1 MGALFSRLPIRMS
14 DPVRVRFA
22 PSPTGLLHIGGL
34 RTALYNYLFARQ
46 HGGTFVLRVEDTDR
60 SRYVPE
66 AEADI
71 VESLRWAGLDYD
83 EGPGKDGGFGP
94 YHQSERTDLYREH
107 VRRLVEDGH
116 AYYAFD
122 TAEEID
128 AMRERL
134 QSSENPSPR
143 YDRMRMRNSLTLD
156 GDEVQRRIK
165 ASEEY
170 VVRLKVPAGETVQFE
185 DLIRGGVAFDTDEV
199 DDQVLL
205 KSDGHPTYHLA
216 NVVDDHA
223 MQITHV
229 IRGEEWL
236 PSVPKHLLLYRA
248 FGWTPPRMAHLP
260 LILSPTGGKLSKR
273 NADKMGI
280 PVSVKDYRAAGYEPE
295 ALVNFLAFLGWNPGD
310 ERELFSLEAL
320 VEAYSVERTGH
331 SGAQFD
337 LDKLNWYNGQYLR
350 EKSVA
355 DLAEAVKPYLNAAEI
370 PYGEDTLHDAVALM
384 QDRLAFAKDFPT
396 EARFFFQDPTEA
408 EYEQADKKRW
418 KDDSADLLTA
428 YAARLEALDTFDA
441 ETAEAEL
448 RALAEER
455 EAGAGRIIHP
465 TRLAVSGVGHGPS
478 LFDLMAALG
487 QDVCVRRMRRT
498 VEVLG

>member
-1 MGALFSRLPIRMS
+1 MP
-14 DPVRVRFA
+14 DPVRARFA

-46 HGGTFVLRVEDTDR
+46 HGGTVILRIEDTDR

-83 EGPGKDGGFGP
+83 EGPDKDGGYGP
-94 YHQSERTDLYREH
+94 YYQSERQGLYQEQ
-107 VRRLVEDGH
+107 VQRLLDSGD

-122 TAEEID
+122 TPEEID

-134 QSSENPSPR
+134 QAEGVAVPR
-143 YDRMRMRNSLTLD
+143 YDSTTRMQMTNALTLD
-156 GDEVQRRIK
+156 ADEVRRRID
-165 ASEEY
+165 AGEEY
-170 VVRLKVPAGETVQFE
+170 VVRLKVPPGETVRFD
-185 DLIRGGVAFDTDEV
+185 DLIRGGVAFDTDEI

-205 KSDGHPTYHLA
+205 KSDGMPTYHLA

-223 MQITHV
+223 MEITHV

-260 LILSPTGGKLSKR
+260 LILSPNGGKLSKR

-310 ERELFSLEAL
+310 DRELFSLEEL
-320 VEAYSVERTGH
+320 LKAYSVERTSH

-350 EKSVA
+350 QKSVT
-355 DLAEAVKPYLNAAEI
+355 DLAEEIKPYLNDAEI
-370 PYGEDTLHDAVALM
+370 PYGEDTLHDAVTLM
-384 QDRLAFAKDFPT
+384 QDRLEFAKDFVT
-396 EARFFFQDPTEA
+396 EARYFFHDPSDED
-408 EYEQADKKRW
+408 YQNADKKRW

-428 YAARLEALDTFDA
+428 YADRLETLDTFDA

-478 LFDLMAALG
+478 LFDMMAALG
-487 QDVCVRRMRRT
+487 QDVCVRRMRRA

>member
-1 MGALFSRLPIRMS
+1 MP

-34 RTALYNYLFARQ
+34 RTALYNVLFARQ

-60 SRYVPE
+60 ARYVPE

-71 VESLRWAGLDYD
+71 VESMRWAGLDYD

-94 YHQSERTDLYREH
+94 YHQSERKGMYLEH
-107 VRRLVEDGH
+107 VQRLLDSGG

-122 TAEEID
+122 TPEELD

-134 QSSENPSPR
+134 QSPENPSPR
-143 YDRMRMRNSLTLD
+143 YDAATRMQMTNALTLD
-156 GDEVQRRIK
+156 ADEVQRRID
-165 ASEEY
+165 AGEEV
-170 VVRLKVPAGETVQFE
+170 VVRLKVPPGETVRF
-185 DLIRGGVAFDTDEV
+185 DDMIRGGVAFDTSEI

-223 MQITHV
+223 MEITHV

-248 FGWTPPRMAHLP
+248 FGWTPPQMAHLP

-280 PVSVKDYRAAGYEPE
+280 PVSVKDYRAAGYEPD

-310 ERELFSLEAL
+310 ERELFSFDEL
-320 VEAYSVERTGH
+320 VDAYSVERTSH

-350 EKSVA
+350 QKSVA
-355 DLAEAVKPYLNAAEI
+355 DLAEEAKPYLHEAGIA
-370 PYGEDTLHDAVALM
+370 YDEDTLHTAVALM
-384 QDRLAFAKDFPT
+384 QDRLAFAKDLAT
-396 EARFFFQDPTEA
+396 EAAYFFEDPTEQD
-408 EYEQADKKRW
+408 YHDADKKRW

-428 YAARLEALDTFDA
+428 YADRLEALDTFTA

-465 TRLAVSGVGHGPS
+465 ARLAVSGVGHGPS

-487 QDVCVRRMRRT
+487 QAVCVRRMRRA
-498 VEVLG
+498 VAVLG